1 MSVGGMGSME
11 ILIVLLIAF
20 IFLGPQRMVEAARFL
35 GKAVKEVRRMSAEL
49 GDLGDLG
56 LDEDENN
63 PASAPA
69 NAQANRGGGA
79 NPNESDAVKKASSG
93 REQTGATV
101 SGRPSNT
108 PSSSETDEPG
118 VDSDGPVAFR
128 PPGAAAT
135 DDDAM
140 TPPQREQP

>member
-1 MSVGGMGSME
+1 MSVGGMGSLE
-11 ILIVLLIAF
+11 ILIVLLVAF

-35 GKAVKEVRRMSAEL
+35 GKAVREVRRMSAE
-49 GDLGDLG
+49 LGDLG

-79 NPNESDAVKKASSG
+79 NPDKSDAAKKASSG
-93 REQTGATV
+93 REQTGATA
-101 SGRPSNT
+101 SARPSNT
-108 PSSSETDEPG
+108 PSSSETDEPR

-128 PPGAAAT
+128 PPRAAAT
-135 DDDAM
+135 EDDAM
-140 TPPQREQP
+140 PPPQREQP